1 MIEIWNIG
9 VNLCQKKFIF
19 VNDKQVIIEHLQ
31 EVIDLLSQ
39 SYWADKRSAEAVK
52 KSMNH
57 SSCYGIIDTISNC
70 LIGFG
75 RVVTDY
81 ATMFYLTDVII
92 EKTYRG
98 QGLGKAFVNY
108 IVCEEG
114 ENELEYGILFT
125 EDAKDF
131 YLSLGF
137 EVCGETG
144 MVKRF

>member
-1 MIEIWNIG
+1 MSN
-9 VNLCQKKFIF
+9 NFIF

-31 EVIDLLSQ
+31 EIKDLLSQ
-39 SYWADKRSAEAVK
+39 SYWADKRSAEVVG
-52 KSMNH
+52 KSIRN
-57 SSCYGIIDTISNC
+57 SSCYGIMDTTSNC

-92 EKTYRG
+92 EKAYRN
-98 QGLGKAFVNY
+98 QGMGTKFVEY

-114 ENELEYGILFT
+114 KNGLEYGILFT

-131 YLSLGF
+131 YSSVGF
-137 EVCGETG
+137 KVCEETG
-144 MVKRF
+144 MVKRY